1 MQMCVQNC
9 IPMKSQIDTIY
20 KLFLLSRPRG
30 HTGQC
35 LPPWCLAF
43 LSAAILWEPLWW
55 PFLSRSADLL
65 LFLCPWA
72 FLSRSRVFPLCPCP
86 WAFLSRVLPLLWPWC
101 LPLLSSSA
109 SRVSR
114 SRAKTNS
121 KGAFKMDYIFTSLI
135 IEVHLEAPIMAGV
148 TVVAGLVIIS
158 LATPGHHIANCNE
171 DKTSIQWLEHSSL
184 NCQISYL
191 HSLLFVKT
199 CNQCPHPYRL
209 RLRATRNVFWDFEF
223 DQNKYLKTLFNTQ
236 TNKE

>member
-30 HTGQC
+30 HTYQC

-43 LSAAILWEPLWW
+43 LSAAILWEPLC
-55 PFLSRSADLL
+55 PRRSRSADLL

-72 FLSRSRVFPLCPCP
+72 FLSRSRVFPVPLCLCP
-86 WAFLSRVLPLLWPWC
+86 WAFLSRSRVLPLPWPLC
-101 LPLLSSSA
+101 LPLLSSWA

-121 KGAFKMDYIFTSLI
+121 KGALKIDYIFTSLI

-148 TVVAGLVIIS
+148 TVVAGLVIVS
-158 LATPGHHIANCNE
+158 LARSARHISN
-171 DKTSIQWLEHSSL
+171 
-184 NCQISYL
+184 
-191 HSLLFVKT
+191 
-199 CNQCPHPYRL
+199 
-209 RLRATRNVFWDFEF
+209 F
-223 DQNKYLKTLFNTQ
+223 DQWRQNLDTVTRTLFPKLSDFISSFIIVCQNL
-236 TNKE
+236 